1 MYFKEKKRKTSLNTD
16 NKHKRKSCQRGRKHH
31 RKSREE
37 TQRLSYPDGD
47 PSEEREAWRS
57 TRLPLM
63 QHGDTRPQPVH
74 DCRPQHPRGK
84 KNSPVT
90 VETTRLKHL
99 HGN

>member
-47 PSEEREAWRS
+47 PSEEREA
-57 TRLPLM
+57 
-63 QHGDTRPQPVH
+63 
-74 DCRPQHPRGK
+74 
-84 KNSPVT
+84 
-90 VETTRLKHL
+90 
-99 HGN
+99 